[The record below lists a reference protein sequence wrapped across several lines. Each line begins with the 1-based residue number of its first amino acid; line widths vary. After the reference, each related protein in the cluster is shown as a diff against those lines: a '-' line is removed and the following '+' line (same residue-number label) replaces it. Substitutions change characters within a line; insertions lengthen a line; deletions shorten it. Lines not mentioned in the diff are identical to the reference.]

1 MTRPL
6 EGVRILDFSQFHGA
20 AYATMQ
26 LADFGAEV
34 IKIEKPGRG
43 DISRA
48 CMPLKD
54 GYSGYHAYLNRG
66 KKSVAVDYSKE
77 EGREVIRELVRTADV
92 VCENFRYGTLEKY
105 WLGYDRLKEINPR
118 LIYATLTGYGRSGE
132 LKDRACFDNTAQA
145 FSSMLEMSGEEGGPP
160 VTMGAQLGNLYGGL
174 HLALAINIALIHRHK
189 TGEGQAVDISCIDS
203 LFSALEESMVTTS
216 LTGEVLSRE
225 GNGSKAICPYDTYN
239 TLDGAV
245 SIAVSTEAQW
255 EKFCKAMGLEH
266 IMDDPRYNSNDS
278 RNANYRSSLR
288 GMIQNIVGK
297 MSKFEIE
304 ELLSEFNIP
313 CGAVC
318 TIIEAI
324 DSKQTQ
330 ERDMIIEVEDKVIG
344 RMKQLGIPAKLHS
357 TPGSVENSAPLLG
370 EDTVA
375 YLKDLGYSAEK
386 IAGLIDNRI
395 LEAAEGG
402 MAR

>member
-1 MTRPL
+1 
-6 EGVRILDFSQFHGA
+6 
-20 AYATMQ
+20 
-26 LADFGAEV
+26 
-34 IKIEKPGRG
+34 
-43 DISRA
+43 
-48 CMPLKD
+48 MPLKD

-66 KKSVAVDYSKE
+66 KKSIAVDYSKE
-77 EGREVIRELVRTADV
+77 EGREIIRELVRKADV
-92 VCENFRYGTLEKY
+92 VCENYRYGTLEKY
-105 WLGYDRLKEINPR
+105 GLGYDQLKEINPQ
-118 LIYATLTGYGRSGE
+118 LVYATLTGYGRSGE

-189 TGEGQAVDISCIDS
+189 TGEGQAIDVSCIDS

-288 GMIQNIVGK
+288 GMIQDIVGK

-304 ELLSEFNIP
+304 ELLSPFNIP

-324 DSKQTQ
+324 DSEQTR
-330 ERDMIIEVEDKVIG
+330 EREMIIEVEDKVLG

-357 TPGSVENSAPLLG
+357 TPGSVEKGAPLLG
-370 EDTVA
+370 EDTID
-375 YLKDLGYSAEK
+375 YLEELGYSEKK
-386 IAGLIDNRI
+386 IAELIENRI